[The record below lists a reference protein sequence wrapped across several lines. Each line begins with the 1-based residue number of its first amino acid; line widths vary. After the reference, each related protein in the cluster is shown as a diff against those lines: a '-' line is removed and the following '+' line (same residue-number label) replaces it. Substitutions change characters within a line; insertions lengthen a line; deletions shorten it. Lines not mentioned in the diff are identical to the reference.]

1 MEIVAYLLEKG
12 HTFDY
17 IFSLDNY
24 EKYIVLATIDAEK
37 EREAKKW
44 QLEKR

>member
-1 MEIVAYLLEKG
+1 MAYMLEKG

-17 IFSLDNY
+17 IFSLDSS
-24 EKYIVLATIDAEK
+24 EIALVTATMWAER

-44 QLEKR
+44 QL